1 MQAISKIS
9 GYQTKQEMNLKRNF
23 LAIICLGLILSCV
36 MPMYAQQFKQIK
48 TDDLNLIYYSN
59 AHSYIVP
66 HLARSFLNTYHYYE
80 DFWDYS
86 SQEPITI
93 FLEDFSDWSNGGATA
108 APVNFVFVNIAPSM
122 YVFEVAPSSER
133 MSFLMNHELT
143 HVVAMDNS
151 GRSERFFRKLFLGKV
166 QQNAANPLSLLYSY
180 LTVPRKFAPRWFHEG
195 IAVFMETWMCRGV
208 GRTMSSYDE
217 MIFRAMVKD
226 SIPIYHAVGLESE
239 GTAIDFQVGANSY
252 LYGARFFSYLAYTY
266 GPEKLITWVNRVDE
280 SDQCFISQFKKVYEK
295 SLHHAWSDWIGFEY
309 NWQEKNLLKIAENP
323 ITIGKK
329 ITDKILGSVSKSYFD
344 NETGRLY
351 TAIKFP
357 GQLPQLGYID
367 VNNGDFHKICDL
379 RGASTYYTCSFAYDK
394 PQKKIYFT
402 TDNYTLR
409 DLNVVDI
416 ETGKTSKLINNLR
429 TGDLVINPADSS
441 LWGVRHSN
449 GISTL
454 IRLEP
459 PYTEW
464 KAVHAFNYSTSI
476 YDLDI
481 SPDGKKLSAALT
493 HADGSQELALFEVDS
508 LMNNNASYKTIFD
521 FGFSSPAN
529 FVFSKDGRSLFGA
542 SYYTG
547 VSNIFRYDIT
557 LDDMSVLTNVETGLF
572 RPVPVNEN
580 TLIAFKFEGGKGF
593 SPVWIENQ
601 PVEKVSA
608 INYLGQAVADKY
620 PFLKDWNYGDFYQYD
635 IDSLAYYHGTYDPY
649 KNIDLLY
656 AYPVIEG
663 YKDYTAYGY
672 YFHFSD
678 DVNMRILD
686 LTFSYSQPNKY
697 LKDNESYHI
706 KGDFQLRKWGLHFA
720 YNKTDFYDLFGPT
733 KVSRKGFSA
742 GISYKDDLIYDKPRF
757 LTLNSHL
764 TAYTGL
770 DELPFSQDVSIDAKT
785 IIESKTD
792 ITYKNLQSSQG
803 SVDEEKGY
811 MLSCNLDM
819 NYAKDRTHML
829 LHSQADYGIPLFV
842 NHSSF
847 WLRTAGG
854 ISPGKRN
861 DPFDNFYLGGFH
873 NNWVDDKDVQRYR
886 KWNSFPGKDIS
897 SISGT
902 NFLKAMMEL
911 ELPPLRFREVGII
924 PFYLRWMRT
933 SLFSSA
939 LATNVENNSL
949 RKMYYN
955 IGIQVDFQ
963 FVALSLLRTYL
974 SFGYAAAVDNNQ
986 NYTHEFM
993 MSLKLF

>member
-1 MQAISKIS
+1 MILLFRYNIS
-9 GYQTKQEMNLKRNF
+9 LKRILKAVIFFF
-23 LAIICLGLILSCV
+23 LFLNLIS
-36 MPMYAQQFKQIK
+36 PAHSQQFKQLK
-48 TDDLNLIYYSN
+48 TEDLNLIYYSN

-66 HLARSFLNTYHYYE
+66 HLARSFLNTYNYYK
-80 DFWDYS
+80 DFWDYK
-86 SQEPITI
+86 SQEPVTF

-122 YVFEVAPSSER
+122 YVFEVAPSGER

-151 GRSERFFRKLFLGKV
+151 GKSERFFRKLFMGKV
-166 QQNAANPLSLLYSY
+166 QQNSANPISLLYSY

-217 MIFRAMVKD
+217 MVFRAMVKD
-226 SIPIYHAVGLESE
+226 SIPMYHAVGLESE

-252 LYGARFFSYLAYTY
+252 LYGARFFVYLAYIY

-280 SDQCFISQFKKVYEK
+280 SDQCFTSQFKKVYGK
-295 SLHHAWSDWIGFEY
+295 SLRHAWSDWIAFEH
-309 NWQEKNLLKIAENP
+309 NWQKKNLLKVAENP
-323 ITIGKK
+323 VTDCKE
-329 ITDKILGSVSKSYFD
+329 ITDKILGSVSKSYYEE
-344 NETGRLY
+344 ETGRLY

-367 VNNGDFHKICDL
+367 VKSGDFHKICNL
-379 RGASTYYTCSFAYDK
+379 RGASTYFTCSMAPDK
-394 PQKKIYFT
+394 SQKKIYFT

-416 ETGKTSKLINNLR
+416 ETGKITKLYNNLR
-429 TGDLVINPADSS
+429 AGDLVSNPADSS
-441 LWGVRHSN
+441 LWAVRHSD

-454 IRLEP
+454 IRMES
-459 PYTEW
+459 PYKEW
-464 KAVHAFNYSTSI
+464 KAVHAFHYSTSI

-493 HADGSQELALFEVDS
+493 HADGTQELALFEIDS

-529 FVFSKDGRSLFGA
+529 FVFSKDGRYLFGA

-547 VSNIFRYDIT
+547 VSNIFRYDFEF
-557 LDDMSVLTNVETGLF
+557 DDMSVLTNVETGLF
-572 RPVPVNEN
+572 RPVPVSRDS
-580 TLIAFKFEGGKGF
+580 LIAFKFEGGKGF
-593 SPVWIENQ
+593 SPVWLKNE
-601 PVEKVSA
+601 PVSGVSA
-608 INYLGQAVADKY
+608 IEYLGQAVADKY
-620 PFLKDWNYGDFYQYD
+620 PILREWNYGDFSQYN
-635 IDSLAYYHGTYDPY
+635 IDSLAIYHGAYDKY
-649 KNIDLLY
+649 KNIDLLF

-678 DVNMRILD
+678 DVSSRILD
-686 LTFSYSQPNKY
+686 LTFSYSPPNKHIQ
-697 LKDNESYHI
+697 DNESYHL
-706 KGDFQLRKWGLHFA
+706 KGDFQLRKWGLHLA

-742 GISYKDDLIYDKPRF
+742 GVSYKDDLIYDKPRIM
-757 LTLNSHL
+757 TLSSDF

-785 IIESKTD
+785 IVECNTD

-803 SVDEEKGY
+803 SIDDEKGY
-811 MLSCNLDM
+811 ILGSHINLS
-819 NYAKDRTHML
+819 YAKDKMHVL
-829 LHSQADYGIPLFV
+829 LHSQADYGIPLFI
-842 NHSSF
+842 NHSSI

-854 ISPGKRN
+854 VSPGKRN
-861 DPFDNFYLGGFH
+861 DPFDNFYIGGFQ

-886 KWNSFPGKDIS
+886 EWNSFPGKDIS

-902 NFLKAMMEL
+902 NFLKAMLEF
-911 ELPPLRFREVGII
+911 ELPPLRFRESGII

-939 LATNVENNSL
+939 LATNIENSTL

-955 IGIQVDFQ
+955 IGVQVDFQ

-974 SFGYAAAVDNNQ
+974 SFGYAAAVDNDK

>member
-1 MQAISKIS
+1 MKRILKAAIFCFLFLNLIS
-9 GYQTKQEMNLKRNF
+9 PVH
-23 LAIICLGLILSCV
+23 S
-36 MPMYAQQFKQIK
+36 QQFKQLE
-48 TDDLNLIYYSN
+48 TEDLNLIYYSN

-80 DFWDYS
+80 DFWDYQS
-86 SQEPITI
+86 EEPITI

-108 APVNFVFVNIAPSM
+108 APVNFIFVNIAPSM
-122 YVFEVAPSSER
+122 YVFEVAPSNER

-151 GRSERFFRKLFLGKV
+151 GKSERFFRKLFLGKV
-166 QQNAANPLSLLYSY
+166 QQNSANPLSIFYSY

-208 GRTMSSYDE
+208 GRAMSSYDE
-217 MIFRAMVKD
+217 MVFRAMAKD
-226 SIPIYHAVGLESE
+226 SIPMYHAVGLESE

-252 LYGARFFSYLAYTY
+252 LYGARFFDYLAYVY

-280 SDQCFISQFKKVYEK
+280 SDQCFTSQFKKIYGK
-295 SLHHAWSDWIGFEY
+295 SLRHSWLDWITFEHD
-309 NWQEKNLLKIAENP
+309 WQQKNLLKVAENP
-323 ITIGKK
+323 ITGCKK
-329 ITDKILGSVSKSYFD
+329 ITDKILGSVSKSYFE
-344 NETGRLY
+344 NETKRLY

-357 GQLPQLGYID
+357 GQLPQIGYID
-367 VNNGDFHKICDL
+367 VKSGDFHKICNI
-379 RGASTYYTCSFAYDK
+379 RGASTYFTCSMALDTSRER
-394 PQKKIYFT
+394 IYFT

-416 ETGKTSKLINNLR
+416 VTGKITKLYNNLR
-429 TGDLVINPADSS
+429 AGDLVSNPADSS
-441 LWGVRHSN
+441 LWAVRHSD

-459 PYTEW
+459 PYKEW
-464 KAVHAFNYSTSI
+464 KAVHAFHYSTSI

-493 HADGSQELALFEVDS
+493 HADGTQELALFEVDS
-508 LMNNNASYKTIFD
+508 LMNNNASYETIFD

-529 FVFSKDGRSLFGA
+529 FVFSQDGRYLFGA

-547 VSNIFRYDIT
+547 VSNIFRYDFE
-557 LDDMSVLTNVETGLF
+557 LDDMSVLSNVETGLF
-572 RPVPVNEN
+572 RPVPVSHDS
-580 TLIAFKFEGGKGF
+580 LIAFEFEGGKGF
-593 SPVWIENQ
+593 SPVWLKNE
-601 PVEKVSA
+601 PVSGVSA
-608 INYLGQAVADKY
+608 IEYLGQAVADKY
-620 PFLKDWNYGDFYQYD
+620 PILREWNYSDFYQYD
-635 IDSLAYYHGTYDPY
+635 IDSLTIYNGAYDKY
-649 KNIDLLY
+649 KNIDLLF

-678 DVNMRILD
+678 DINSRILD
-686 LTFSYSQPNKY
+686 FTFSYSPPNKH
-697 LKDNESYHI
+697 LQDNESYHL
-706 KGDFQLRKWGLHFA
+706 KGDFQLRKWGLHLA
-720 YNKTDFYDLFGPT
+720 YNKTNFYDLFGPT

-742 GISYKDDLIYDKPRF
+742 GISYKDDLIYDKPRI
-757 LTLNSHL
+757 LTLSSDI

-785 IIESKTD
+785 IVESNTNL
-792 ITYKNLQSSQG
+792 TYENLQSSQG
-803 SVDEEKGY
+803 SVDDEKGY
-811 MLSCNLDM
+811 IVGSNINL
-819 NYAKDRTHML
+819 NYAKDKMHVL
-829 LHSQADYGIPLFV
+829 LHSQADYGIPLFI
-842 NHSSF
+842 NHSSI

-861 DPFDNFYLGGFH
+861 DPFDNFYIGGFQ

-886 KWNSFPGKDIS
+886 EWNSFPGKEIS

-902 NFLKAMMEL
+902 NFLKAMLEF
-911 ELPPLRFREVGII
+911 ELPPLRFREFGII

-933 SLFSSA
+933 SVFSSA

-949 RKMYYN
+949 RKIYYN
-955 IGIQVDFQ
+955 IGVQVDFQ

-974 SFGYAAAVDNNQ
+974 SFGYAAAVDNSQ